1 MYIWDIIEYRNSDDS
16 DTDTDRDYIV
26 EEENTNK
33 PITYEDLLNALI
45 NCKLIKKYT
54 LPTPEEALKDL
65 HRILSSQKFRT
76 WRLVSNDF

>member
-1 MYIWDIIEYRNSDDS
+1 MDIWDIIEYRNSDDS
-16 DTDTDRDYIV
+16 DTDYIV

-33 PITYEDLLNALI
+33 PITYEEILNALI

-65 HRILSSQKFRT
+65 NRILSSQKFRT
-76 WRLVSNDF
+76 WRLVSNKF